1 MADSGFSAGT
11 EEIME
16 KENWLQLVEGTEKD
30 VIIGQAMNLLDGVL
44 DYKDLMMGY
53 ACAIKEINT
62 KFEVLDTE
70 FEVRYKRNPISSIET
85 RLKSQTSIL
94 EKMARLGIAPSREN
108 IENNL
113 NDIAGIRVI
122 CSYIDDIYFLADAL
136 TKQDDIKLIK
146 RKDYIS
152 NPKPNGYRSLHLI
165 VSVPIFFA
173 ESSKEVKAEVQIRTI
188 AMDFWASLEH
198 QIKYKKNVKNAD
210 KVIARLKECADE
222 IAHVDETMQQIRVE
236 MDKIQENSSDAETL
250 YEKLKKI
257 DINFM

>member
-1 MADSGFSAGT
+1 MADSGFSAGM

-173 ESSKEVKAEVQIRTI
+173 ESMKEVKAEVQIRTI

-198 QIKYKKNVKNAD
+198 QIKYKKKVEHAE
-210 KVIARLKECADE
+210 KVIARLKECSDE
-222 IAHVDETMQQIRVE
+222 IAHIDETMQEIRIE
-236 MDKIQENSSDAETL
+236 MDNIKEETTDAEAL

>member
-1 MADSGFSAGT
+1 
-11 EEIME
+11 ME

-236 MDKIQENSSDAETL
+236 MDKIQENSTDAETL

-257 DINFM
+257 DINFI

>member
-62 KFEVLDTE
+62 KFKVLDTE

-222 IAHVDETMQQIRVE
+222 IAHVDETMQQIRME
-236 MDKIQENSSDAETL
+236 MDKIQENSTDAETL

>member
-1 MADSGFSAGT
+1 M
-11 EEIME
+11 EE
-16 KENWLQLVEGTEKD
+16 KNWLQMPEK
-30 VIIGQAMNLLDGVL
+30 VGKNIIMGQAMNLLDGVL
-44 DYKDLMMGY
+44 DYKELMMGY
-53 ACAIKEINT
+53 ACAIKEIKT

-94 EKMARLGIAPSREN
+94 QKMAKMGLPPTREN
-108 IENNL
+108 IENSL

-122 CSYIDDIYFLADAL
+122 CSYIDDIYLLADAL
-136 TKQDDIKLIK
+136 TKQDDIRLIRK
-146 RKDYIS
+146 KDYIK

-173 ESSKEVKAEVQIRTI
+173 ESTKEIRAEVQIRTI

-198 QIKYKKNVKNAD
+198 QIKYKKNVEHAEE
-210 KVIARLKECADE
+210 VIARLKECADE
-222 IAHVDETMQQIRVE
+222 IAHVDETMLEIRTE
-236 MDKIQENSSDAETL
+236 MDSIQEKPTDIEAL

-257 DINFM
+257 DINLM

>member
-1 MADSGFSAGT
+1 
-11 EEIME
+11 ME

-62 KFEVLDTE
+62 KFKVLDTE

-146 RKDYIS
+146 LKDYIS
-152 NPKPNGYRSLHLI
+152 NPKPNG
-165 VSVPIFFA
+165 
-173 ESSKEVKAEVQIRTI
+173 
-188 AMDFWASLEH
+188 
-198 QIKYKKNVKNAD
+198 
-210 KVIARLKECADE
+210 
-222 IAHVDETMQQIRVE
+222 
-236 MDKIQENSSDAETL
+236 
-250 YEKLKKI
+250 
-257 DINFM
+257 

>member
-122 CSYIDDIYFLADAL
+122 CSYIDDIYFLADEL

-236 MDKIQENSSDAETL
+236 MDKIQENSTDAETL

>member
-11 EEIME
+11 EGIME

-62 KFEVLDTE
+62 KFKVLDTE

-222 IAHVDETMQQIRVE
+222 IAHVDETMQQIRME
-236 MDKIQENSSDAETL
+236 MDKIQENSTDAETL

>member
-16 KENWLQLVEGTEKD
+16 KENWLQLVEGTSKD

-53 ACAIKEINT
+53 ACAIKESKT

-236 MDKIQENSSDAETL
+236 MDKIQENSTDAETL

>member
-16 KENWLQLVEGTEKD
+16 KENWLQLVEGTSKD

-122 CSYIDDIYFLADAL
+122 CSYLDDIYFLADAL

-222 IAHVDETMQQIRVE
+222 IAHVDETMQQIRME
-236 MDKIQENSSDAETL
+236 MDKIQENSTDAETL

>member
-1 MADSGFSAGT
+1 MERENLPEMVRGAGRN
-11 EEIME
+11 M
-16 KENWLQLVEGTEKD
+16 LM
-30 VIIGQAMNLLDGVL
+30 GQAMDLLDSVL
-44 DYKDLMMGY
+44 DYKELMMNY

-70 FEVRYKRNPISSIET
+70 FEVRYKRNPISSIQT

-94 EKMARLGIAPSREN
+94 EKMARLGVPPTREN
-108 IENNL
+108 IEYHL

-122 CSYIDDIYFLADAL
+122 CSYIDDIYLLADAL

-173 ESSKEVKAEVQIRTI
+173 ESVKEVKAEVQIRTI

-198 QIKYKKNVKNAD
+198 QIKYKKNVEHAE
-210 KVIARLKECADE
+210 KVIARLKDCAEE
-222 IAHVDETMQQIRVE
+222 IAHVDETMQEIRIE
-236 MDKIQENSSDAETL
+236 MDSIKEETTDVETL

-257 DINFM
+257 NINLI

>member
-1 MADSGFSAGT
+1 
-11 EEIME
+11 ME

-210 KVIARLKECADE
+210 KVIARLKECVDE

-236 MDKIQENSSDAETL
+236 MDKIQENSTDAETL